1 MMKEDS
7 KVTDLISVNQALS
20 KILSEFHPLPIEEI
34 EISEAL
40 FRTLA
45 EDIFSPFDFPLFD
58 NSSVD
63 GFAVCA
69 SRDIRAGSRGNFI
82 LPVIGDIPAGIQ
94 TSLRLEPGQTAR
106 IMTGAP
112 LPAGADA
119 VLPVEDTSFPY
130 RDPAAPLPDEITF
143 YRFPNAG
150 ENVRPRG
157 QDVRKGQKLIS
168 RGRKLQPQDVG
179 MLATLGMSHIRVIR
193 KPRIA
198 LFSSGDELLTPG
210 IPPQPGKIFDAN
222 SFSLSLLA
230 RQEGAEVIRL
240 GVARDEYDEVRTL
253 FEKAKNSAVDLILTS
268 AGVSVG
274 AYDYV
279 RQVLEEYGEVKLWRV
294 NMRPGKP
301 LTYGSYQNIPV
312 ISLPGNP
319 VSAFVGFLVFVRPVI
334 ARLSGLEPT
343 PPPTLTVTLEHPVL
357 SDGRESYLRAIVQ
370 KTPHGFTAH
379 LTGHQGSGNLYSL
392 VQANALLIIPAG
404 VKSLPAGESVQAW
417 LLDNQPLPVLEKTE

>member
-1 MMKEDS
+1 MS
-7 KVTDLISVNQALS
+7 DLISVNQALFR
-20 KILSEFHPLPIEEI
+20 ILSEFESLPAEQI

-45 EDIFSPFDFPLFD
+45 EDIHSPFDLPLFA

-69 SRDIRAGSRGNFI
+69 SKDLRAGSRGNFT
-82 LPVIGDIPAGIQ
+82 LPVVGDIPAGVQ
-94 TSLRLEPGQTAR
+94 TSLRLNKDETAR

-112 LPAGADA
+112 LPEGADA
-119 VLPVEDTSFPY
+119 VLPVEDTNYPY
-130 RDPAAPLPDEITF
+130 RDGSAPLPSEVTF
-143 YRFPNAG
+143 FRFPTAG

-157 QDVRKGQKLIS
+157 QDVQKGQKILAK
-168 RGRKLQPQDVG
+168 GRKLQPQDIG
-179 MLATLGMSHIRVIR
+179 MLATLGLDHIHVVR

-210 IPPQPGKIFDAN
+210 IPPQPGKIYDAN
-222 SFSLSLLA
+222 SYSLGLLA
-230 RQEGAEVIRL
+230 LREGAEIIRL
-240 GVARDEYDEVRTL
+240 GVARDDYQAVLEL
-253 FEKAKNSAVDLILTS
+253 FEKAKNANADLILTS

-274 AYDYV
+274 AFDFV
-279 RQVLEEYGEVKLWRV
+279 RQVLEEHGQVKLWRV

-301 LTYGSYQNIPV
+301 LTYGSYHGIPV

-334 ARLSGLEPT
+334 AKLCGLEPT
-343 PPPTLTVTLEHPVL
+343 PPATLPVILEHPVL

-370 KTPHGFTAH
+370 KSPEGFVAR

-404 VKSLPAGESVQAW
+404 VKSLPAGETVQAW
-417 LLDNQPLPVLEKTE
+417 LLDDEPLPVSEKPE

>member
-1 MMKEDS
+1 MS
-7 KVTDLISVNQALS
+7 DLISVNQALFR
-20 KILSEFHPLPIEEI
+20 ILSEFESLPAEQI

-45 EDIFSPFDFPLFD
+45 EDIHSPFDLPLFA

-69 SRDIRAGSRGNFI
+69 SKDLRAGSRGNFT
-82 LPVIGDIPAGIQ
+82 LPVVGDIPAGVQ
-94 TSLRLEPGQTAR
+94 TSLRLNKDETAR

-112 LPAGADA
+112 LPEGADA
-119 VLPVEDTSFPY
+119 VLPVEDTNYPY
-130 RDPAAPLPDEITF
+130 RDGSAPLPSEVTF
-143 YRFPNAG
+143 FRFPTAG

-157 QDVRKGQKLIS
+157 QDVQKGQKILAK
-168 RGRKLQPQDVG
+168 GRKLQPQDIG
-179 MLATLGMSHIRVIR
+179 MLATLGLDHIHVVR

-210 IPPQPGKIFDAN
+210 IPPQPGKIYDAN
-222 SFSLSLLA
+222 SYSLGLLA
-230 RQEGAEVIRL
+230 LREGAEIIRL
-240 GVARDEYDEVRTL
+240 GVARDDYQAVLEL
-253 FEKAKNSAVDLILTS
+253 FEKAKNANADLILTS

-274 AYDYV
+274 AFDFV
-279 RQVLEEYGEVKLWRV
+279 RQVLEEHGQVKLWRV

-301 LTYGSYQNIPV
+301 LTYGSYHGIPV

-334 ARLSGLEPT
+334 AKLCGLEPT
-343 PPPTLTVTLEHPVL
+343 PPATLPVILEHPVL
-357 SDGRESYLRAIVQ
+357 SDGRESYLRGIVQ
-370 KTPHGFTAH
+370 KSPEGFVAR

-404 VKSLPAGESVQAW
+404 VKSLPAGETVQAW
-417 LLDNQPLPVLEKTE
+417 LLDDEPLPVSEKPE

>member
-1 MMKEDS
+1 M
-7 KVTDLISVNQALS
+7 TDLISVNHALS
-20 KILSEFHPLPIEEI
+20 KILSEFNPLPAEEI

-45 EDIFSPFDFPLFD
+45 EDIHSPFDLPLFD

-69 SRDIRAGSRGNFI
+69 ASDIRAGSRGNFT
-82 LPVIGDIPAGIQ
+82 LPVVGDIPAGVH
-94 TSLRLEPGQTAR
+94 TSLRLARGEAAR

-112 LPAGADA
+112 LPQGADA

-130 RDPAAPLPDEITF
+130 RDSSAPLPAQVTF
-143 YRFPNAG
+143 FRFPSPG

-157 QDVRKGQKLIS
+157 QDVKNGQKLLS
-168 RGRKLQPQDVG
+168 RGRKLQPQDIG
-179 MLATLGMSHIRVIR
+179 MLATLGLDRIRVIR

-222 SFSLSLLA
+222 SYSLGLLA
-230 RQEGAEVIRL
+230 LREGAEVIRL
-240 GVARDEYDEVRTL
+240 GVARDEYQAVMEL
-253 FEKAKNSAVDLILTS
+253 FEKAKNANADLILSS

-274 AYDYV
+274 AFDYV
-279 RQVLEEYGEVKLWRV
+279 RQVLEEHGEVKLWRV

-301 LTYGSYQNIPV
+301 LTYASYKGVPV

-334 ARLSGLEPT
+334 ARLSGLEPI
-343 PPPTLTVTLEHPVL
+343 PPTTLPVILEHPVL

-370 KTPHGFTAH
+370 KSPQGFFAR

-404 VKSLPAGESVQAW
+404 VKSLPAGETVQAW
-417 LLDNQPLPVLEKTE
+417 LLDNEPLPVVEKPE